1 MRSGFVSLFVM
12 VFAISAL
19 LAPYQIVF
27 RNDSMHDAAALP
39 ISRPNIVVIMV
50 DDLDERSLDIMLQN
64 GLVPNLKRDVFD
76 KSAKFTEA
84 FTSYPL
90 CCPSRAT
97 FLTGQY
103 PHNHGVWSNMLP
115 DGGVSKLDDSSTLAT
130 WLKKSGYYT
139 GYVGKYLNEY
149 GEDTS
154 QTYVPPGWMDWQATV
169 DDFTYL
175 MYSYIINDNGKIV
188 QYGSQESDY
197 QTDVLALRSVQF
209 ISEREAKDS
218 QPFFLHI
225 NPLAPHTED
234 STPECKLNYASLTS
248 TLPPKRYIGTT
259 DGIELPKPPSFNEA
273 DISDKPKRWQFPPLT
288 DAHIQCLDDLFHARL
303 ETMRAVDDLVGRV
316 ISSLRSNNELWKTV
330 IVFTSDNGFFLGEH
344 RLHGKVR
351 SYEEA
356 IGVPLYIR
364 IPKVAPQV
372 IDRLVVNND
381 LAPTFLEL
389 AKSQADLKIDGRSL
403 VPLIENSNTGWRN
416 GFLIE
421 TPKYSTIRADNYVYI
436 HHSSGALEI
445 YDLDKDPYQLQNVKD
460 KLPWS
465 SKVASLEAWRSALES
480 CEGSSCK
487 TAENRA
493 AP

>member
-1 MRSGFVSLFVM
+1 
-12 VFAISAL
+12 
-19 LAPYQIVF
+19 
-27 RNDSMHDAAALP
+27 
-39 ISRPNIVVIMV
+39 MV
-50 DDLDERSLDIMLQN
+50 DDLDERSLDIMLEN
-64 GLVPNLKRDVFD
+64 GLMPNLKRHVVE
-76 KSAKFTEA
+76 KSVKFSEA

-115 DGGVSKLDDSSTLAT
+115 DGGVSKLDDRSTLAT

-139 GYVGKYLNEY
+139 SYVGKYLNEY
-149 GEDTS
+149 GEDTP

-197 QTDVLALRSVQF
+197 QTDVLAARSVQF
-209 ISEREAKDS
+209 IAEREAKDW
-218 QPFFLHI
+218 QPFFLYV

-248 TLPPKRYIGTT
+248 TLPPERYIGTAE
-259 DGIELPKPPSFNEA
+259 GIELPKPPSFNEA
-273 DISDKPKRWQFPPLT
+273 DVSDKPSKVRFPLLT
-288 DAHIQCLDDLFHARL
+288 DSHIQCLNDLFHARL

-316 ISSLRSNNELWKTV
+316 VSSLQSGNELWKTV

-372 IDRLVVNND
+372 IDRLVINND

-389 AKSQADLKIDGRSL
+389 AEAQAGSKIDGRSL
-403 VPLIENSNTGWRN
+403 VPLIENSDIGWRN
-416 GFLIE
+416 GFLVE
-421 TPKYSTIRADNYVYI
+421 TPKYSSIRTDNYVYI
-436 HHSSGALEI
+436 HHSSGAVEI
-445 YDLDKDPYQLQNVKD
+445 YDLDKDPYQLQNAKGKSV
-460 KLPWS
+460 WS
-465 SKVASLEAWRSALES
+465 SKITSLQNWRLALES
-480 CEGSSCK
+480 CEGSTCK
-487 TAENRA
+487 TAENMA